1 MKTSNKLLIAF
12 AAALILIPILGMFI
26 VSATQYKTGNYED
39 IVKADRKIENFST
52 PTTNMEALAVQNSF
66 TSVNITD
73 AKGKVLNVQLIK
85 DQKFGVKVPAAYK
98 DLITLSVDANGQ
110 LQIAI
115 KDNPKS
121 DDNKRESYYT
131 NIYVYAPS
139 FTELNV
145 SNASDVYIM
154 AVTDSLAVNIQKSGS
169 ISLDNEAKIENLM
182 LKTADV
188 TNVYFRDDNLKS
200 VSLDLNNTKLIA
212 SSSSFENLSIL
223 TAGKCE
229 IELEGN
235 YDKTKIYTINKLT
248 LNTTGI
254 ADVKLENVTVNNCSG
269 KFSDQTQ
276 VQMPA
281 INLNQMYNSK
291 K

>member
-1 MKTSNKLLIAF
+1 MKTSNKILIAF
-12 AAALILIPILGMFI
+12 AAALILIPVLGMVI
-26 VSATQYKTGNYED
+26 VSATQYKTGSYKD
-39 IVKADRKIENFST
+39 MIDSVHKVENFST
-52 PTTNMEALAVQNSF
+52 PTKNMETLAVQTSF
-66 TSVNITD
+66 TTVNIAD
-73 AKGKVLNVQLIK
+73 AKGKVLNIQLIK
-85 DQKFGVKVPAAYK
+85 DEKFGVKVPANYK

-110 LQIAI
+110 LQILI
-115 KDNPKS
+115 KEEPKS
-121 DDNKRESYYT
+121 DENRRGSYYT

-139 FTELNV
+139 FKALNV
-145 SNASDVYIM
+145 SNASDVNVM
-154 AVTDSLAVNIQKSGS
+154 AVADSLTINVQKSGS
-169 ISLDNEAKIENLM
+169 IAMDSQAEIKLLNV
-182 LKTADV
+182 KTIDV
-188 TNVYFRDDNLKS
+188 TNVFFRDDNMKS
-200 VSLDLNNTKLIA
+200 VNLDLNNTKLTA
-212 SSSSFENLSIL
+212 SSSSFENLSVL

-235 YDKTKIYTINKLT
+235 YDKTKTYTINNLV

-281 INLNQMYNSK
+281 INLNQMYNAK